1 MKTIEINEF
10 RGQVVGLDSVDLK
23 PSLATNAS
31 GVDVKRRGELLPMT
45 GMEKW
50 STFGL
55 SAQIDSIHQ
64 LGGSSSPNTN
74 LFTVSG
80 GTVYRGPEYLVWD
93 SSADATEPTEVI
105 RSFYFDFENRW
116 LYLAQA
122 NKIVR
127 QRWDGS
133 SRTTYGSSGTGQD
146 QFQYINTITMDDDGY
161 LHIIDNDT
169 NWIKVKF
176 GGEGWDKIDINPEGF
191 AYVRDIFYSADTGY
205 FYLTDY
211 STDEIVECDRAFTHD
226 VRMDY
231 GWENMTAAVYSATG
245 YQGEPRV
252 VFCETDSDYV
262 CATTLDVTDR
272 DYIGASWA
280 PHAGELSSPSG
291 IAEYDGHFYV
301 SDAGN
306 DRIVRFEM
314 SGAGWATYLTSGSGS
329 QQCALPRRIQ
339 IDSNTGNLYFLDY
352 FNKRIGKFSTEN
364 FN

>member
-1 MKTIEINEF
+1 MK
-10 RGQVVGLDSVDLK
+10 
-23 PSLATNAS
+23 
-31 GVDVKRRGELLPMT
+31 
-45 GMEKW
+45 W
-50 STFGL
+50 
-55 SAQIDSIHQ
+55 
-64 LGGSSSPNTN
+64 GG
-74 LFTVSG
+74 
-80 GTVYRGPEYLVWD
+80 Y
-93 SSADATEPTEVI
+93 
-105 RSFYFDFENRW
+105 
-116 LYLAQA
+116 
-122 NKIVR
+122 
-127 QRWDGS
+127 QREE
-133 SRTTYGSSGTGQD
+133 YGSAGSGQD
-146 QFQYINTITMDDDGY
+146 QFQLIQAMTMDGDGY
-161 LHIIDNDT
+161 LHIIDNYT